1 MPFVGSYGHDKGEG
15 RDHIRI
21 KEVHKTA
28 TKHSRK
34 THRTRTS
41 DIEKT
46 SHTRRQ
52 NVGKVTRHLSSSQFH
67 FTETNKD
74 VQTCLPLPRSLRIQ
88 PDIRVKTINM

>member
-74 VQTCLPLPRSLRIQ
+74 DVDYQSTNRVCHPGSLAVACNR
-88 PDIRVKTINM
+88 